1 MSRSRELQFKQ
12 LCELAN
18 RIEQARDAGHIE
30 QVAALLELLRAGC
43 ALREITG
50 DVDSHEL
57 EALADYTPDASKAV
71 SIYREAIALSER
83 RHEPTYT
90 KRIWM
95 AARLVELGENAEARS
110 QLIAGRAEAE
120 RLRGDGA
127 VAYADEL
134 LAKLAV

>member
-1 MSRSRELQFKQ
+1 
-12 LCELAN
+12 
-18 RIEQARDAGHIE
+18 
-30 QVAALLELLRAGC
+30 
-43 ALREITG
+43 LREITG
-50 DVDSHEL
+50 DVDSHGL

-95 AARLVELGENAEARS
+95 AARLVELGENVEARS

-120 RLRGDGA
+120 RLRGDGS